1 MRAGVVTGF
10 RRWIRSHDDGQET
23 TGDLDK
29 GRFSGVV
36 GFKACLARVQNRMRD
51 V

>member
-1 MRAGVVTGF
+1 MVPGV
-10 RRWIRSHDDGQET
+10 RRWIRSSDDGQET

-36 GFKACLARVQNRMRD
+36 GFKARLARVQNRMRD